1 MVEYINKLSK
11 HFIGTRLLLIA
22 AEISQEYSEPF
33 QTSKMNI
40 FGEINGCKDEY
51 KILSIS
57 WMNLFL
63 QVATSHREKFRIF
76 SNI

>member
-1 MVEYINKLSK
+1 M
-11 HFIGTRLLLIA
+11 LIV
-22 AEISQEYSEPF
+22 AEISQEYSAPF

-40 FGEINGCKDEY
+40 FAEINGCKDEF
-51 KILSIS
+51 KILSNS

-63 QVATSHREKFRIF
+63 QVAISHRDKFRIL